1 MSLPRIRS
9 AAQAA
14 AELRKMDPDTVF
26 RECHIRALMNSGAVT
41 VIRAGRRQFVNLD
54 QLIECL
60 NTPGLVDLHPK
71 ATGTVRAVPEG
82 LKR

>member
-14 AELRKMDPDTVF
+14 KELRKMDPDTVF
-26 RECHIRALMNSGAVT
+26 RECHIRALMNSGTVT

-60 NTPGLVDLHPK
+60 STPGLVNLRPQN
-71 ATGTVRAVPEG
+71 AGEIREIPEK
-82 LKR
+82 LRR

>member
-60 NTPGLVDLHPK
+60 STPGLVNLRPQNF
-71 ATGTVRAVPEG
+71 GEIREIPEK
-82 LKR
+82 LRR

>member
-1 MSLPRIRS
+1 MPLPRIRS

-14 AELRKMDPDTVF
+14 AELRKMDPDTAF

-41 VIRAGRRQFVNLD
+41 VIHAGRRQFVNLD

-60 NTPGLVDLHPK
+60 NKPGLVDLRPQK
-71 ATGTVRAVPEG
+71 TGVIREIPEK